1 VDLAKVYD
9 KVDWSF
15 LKAVLTA
22 FGFHHDW
29 VKWIWILVSTTFF
42 SRSQAFQNYLKFYN
56 QMSRNQDIP
65 FLRYWAGS

>member
-42 SRSQAFQNYLKFYN
+42 SILVNGSPSATFQD
-56 QMSRNQDIP
+56 SHG
-65 FLRYWAGS
+65 LR